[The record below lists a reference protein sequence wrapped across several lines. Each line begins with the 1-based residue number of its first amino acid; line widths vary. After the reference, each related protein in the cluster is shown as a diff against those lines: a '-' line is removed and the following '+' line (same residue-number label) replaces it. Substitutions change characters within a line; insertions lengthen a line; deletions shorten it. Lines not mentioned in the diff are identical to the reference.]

1 MLQAAA
7 ISATGIAHATG
18 TCPYPFVCKSAK
30 SFFDMKKSQKKHKP
44 LMTMEV
50 GENEQF
56 GLSDASRISEENDDA
71 ALNQGGDSGDDPFS
85 VSETERDLLEKAA
98 EYSSEEQ
105 ESENELRKAI
115 PDITDG
121 DGEPLNETI
130 SYNDLS
136 ARDLDIPDE
145 FEDDPDEELGK

>member
-1 MLQAAA
+1 
-7 ISATGIAHATG
+7 
-18 TCPYPFVCKSAK
+18 
-30 SFFDMKKSQKKHKP
+30 MKKSQKKHKP